1 MIKDLVYIGTEL
13 DERGLVKEASFVD
26 NLLFKYSEAIIADTL
41 DKASEG
47 IGNVDEALA
56 PVKDVVGR
64 AEGSISNAEKIVST
78 ALGFADKLIGGQANL
93 SSKIPN
99 TAIPGIAF
107 IGQLLRLPQEA
118 LKIVNKVK
126 GIWNEIYRIIKQK
139 IDTGT
144 FGRAC
149 ITAADLGAYKDQILF
164 FLGLLYGPIAGI
176 IKRALNIAKTLDS
189 LGLTSFSDITLC
201 IGEDLKGEAQRVIA
215 NIETAAVDWNDEINE
230 YIAYNTHREV
240 GDTAFA

>member
-13 DERGLVKEASFVD
+13 DRRGLIEEASFVD
-26 NLLFKYSEAIIADTL
+26 SLLFKYSEDIIGDTL
-41 DKASEG
+41 DGVSGRIE
-47 IGNVDEALA
+47 NVDEALA

-64 AEGSISNAEKIVST
+64 AEGAINNTEKIVST
-78 ALGFADKLIGGQANL
+78 ALGFADKLISGDANF
-93 SSKIPN
+93 SSKISG
-99 TAIPGIAF
+99 TSIPGIAF

-118 LKIVNKVK
+118 LKIVDKVK
-126 GIWNEIYRIIKQK
+126 SVWSEIYRIIKQK

-149 ITAADLGAYKDQILF
+149 ITAADLGAYKDHILF
-164 FLGLLYGPIAGI
+164 FLGLLYGPMAGI
-176 IKRALNIAKTLDS
+176 IKRALNIAKTLDD

-201 IGEDLKGEAQRVIA
+201 IGEDLKSEAQSVMT
-215 NIETAAVDWNDEINE
+215 NMETAAVEWGDEINE
-230 YIAYNTHREV
+230 YIAYNMHREV